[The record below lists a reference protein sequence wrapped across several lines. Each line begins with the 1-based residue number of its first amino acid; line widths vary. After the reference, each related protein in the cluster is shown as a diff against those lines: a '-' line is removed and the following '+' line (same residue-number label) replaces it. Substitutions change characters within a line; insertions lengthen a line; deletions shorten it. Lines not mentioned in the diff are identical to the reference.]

1 MVFLFAKHWHCA
13 YLCGQ
18 VQTESLSQHI
28 YIKEFD
34 LEGAQHL
41 LKIFSFFFQNQ
52 TDERK
57 VTKDTTKE
65 KKNDKDSVICPRFYS
80 TRHLSSN

>member
-1 MVFLFAKHWHCA
+1 LFLS
-13 YLCGQ
+13 GQ

-28 YIKEFD
+28 DIKEFD
-34 LEGAQHL
+34 LGGAQHF
-41 LKIFSFFFQNQ
+41 LKIFSTFFQNQ

-57 VTKDTTKE
+57 VTEDTTKE
-65 KKNDKDSVICPRFYS
+65 KKNYKDGVICPRFYS